1 MVIFFNVLD
10 VFSHGVTVVLSK
22 WLAAV
27 RRCLFLSNSI
37 SCMPSVATQL
47 LDTGTHYM
55 SQFSGL
61 FTFTE
66 HICGLSTAHQMNGN
80 SMTMTQQPAWVNN
93 YTFH

>member
-1 MVIFFNVLD
+1 MFLRYFLR
-10 VFSHGVTVVLSK
+10 VTVFLSK

-27 RRCLFLSNSI
+27 RRCLFPSNSI
-37 SCMPSVATQL
+37 SCMPSAATQL

-55 SQFSGL
+55 SQFSGF
-61 FTFTE
+61 FTFTK

-80 SMTMTQQPAWVNN
+80 SMTMTREPAWVNN